1 MNLLKIYR
9 FNKSTWED
17 ELGISLRSRHF
28 PAEWDNTLLKAIL
41 YQNEEEAKLWG
52 LKSDASFFR
61 NILLSISDE
70 NFLRRHQ
77 RSPKRNTKHSLNLNE
92 SISNQDIS
100 EFLEAL
106 SEKSHIGPM
115 HRYGHAACAVEIE
128 EGGFVVHGGK
138 LENGSLANDL
148 WFYNATAQQPENFW
162 TLRAVNSTFRP
173 PKLTRHTITLVENY
187 LYIFGGSLSNGEFSS
202 R

>member
-1 MNLLKIYR
+1 M
-9 FNKSTWED
+9 
-17 ELGISLRSRHF
+17 
-28 PAEWDNTLLKAIL
+28 KAIL
-41 YQNEEEAKLWG
+41 YQNEDEAKLWG

-115 HRYGHAACAVEIE
+115 HRYGHAACSVQI
-128 EGGFVVHGGK
+128 EGGGFIIHGGK

-148 WFYNATAQQPENFW
+148 WVFNASAQQPENFW
-162 TLRAVNSTFRP
+162 TLRAVNSTLQP
-173 PKLTRHTITLVENY
+173 PKLTRHTITQVENY